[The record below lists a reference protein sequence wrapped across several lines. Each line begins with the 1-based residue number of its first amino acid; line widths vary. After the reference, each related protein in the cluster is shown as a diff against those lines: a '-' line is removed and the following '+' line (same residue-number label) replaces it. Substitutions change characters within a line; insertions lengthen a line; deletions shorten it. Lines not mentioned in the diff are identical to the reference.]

1 LASKL
6 ESLGLV
12 PDTENLPGLNASLK
26 KERDFYS
33 AFIKR
38 NGIVASD

>member
-1 LASKL
+1 LASKS

-12 PDTENLPGLNASLK
+12 PDTVKLTGLNASLK
-26 KERDFYS
+26 KERDFYA
-33 AFIKR
+33 AFMKR